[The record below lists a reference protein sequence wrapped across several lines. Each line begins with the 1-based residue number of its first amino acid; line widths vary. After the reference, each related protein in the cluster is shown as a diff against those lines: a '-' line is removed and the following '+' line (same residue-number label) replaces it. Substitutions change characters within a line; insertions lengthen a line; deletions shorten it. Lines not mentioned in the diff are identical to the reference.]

1 MIAYMRMG
9 RGSSAGGT
17 IPAFLKLAVAASLGL
32 AMLALFFVAFVVV
45 FPVVLA
51 VGAGFYFYLRHK
63 IRQAQKQAP
72 QRTPR
77 PDDGIIDVEYT
88 VVEHK
93 HLDRQP

>member
-1 MIAYMRMG
+1 
-9 RGSSAGGT
+9 
-17 IPAFLKLAVAASLGL
+17 
-32 AMLALFFVAFVVV
+32 MLALFFVAFVVV

-63 IRQAQKQAP
+63 IRQAQKQAAS
-72 QRTPR
+72 RSR

-88 VVEHK
+88 VVEHR